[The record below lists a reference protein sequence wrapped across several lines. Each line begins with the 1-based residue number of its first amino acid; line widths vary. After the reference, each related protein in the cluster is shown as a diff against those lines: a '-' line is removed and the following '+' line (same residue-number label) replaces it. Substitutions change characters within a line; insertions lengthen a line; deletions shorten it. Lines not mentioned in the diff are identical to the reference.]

1 MSEATASSA
10 DRVFVVIPVF
20 NEAEVVRET
29 TDAVTAAY
37 PDVVVVDDGSTDDTY
52 QVLRQAPV
60 HLVRHPINR
69 GAGAATQ
76 TGISYALARGA
87 DVVVTF
93 DADGQHRVEDIARVI
108 EPIRWGEADFVI
120 GSRFLGESEGM
131 PASRRLTLRL
141 GTVFTRF
148 VSRVRVTDPHS
159 GLRAFNRRA
168 ASELNT
174 TMDRMA
180 HCSEAVD
187 RVRERGWRF
196 TEVPVTIRYT
206 AYSMAKGQSN
216 WNAVRIA
223 TRVLLE
229 KLGL

>member
-1 MSEATASSA
+1 VSAPSEPHA

-20 NEAEVVRET
+20 NEAEVVRST
-29 TDAVTAAY
+29 TDEVVATY
-37 PDVVVVDDGSTDDTY
+37 PDTVVVDDGSTDGT
-52 QVLRQAPV
+52 VEALARSPV

-87 DVVVTF
+87 DIVVTF
-93 DADGQHRVEDIARVI
+93 DADGQHRVEDIAAVI
-108 EPIRWGEADFVI
+108 APIREGRADFVI
-120 GSRFLGESEGM
+120 GSRFLGGTEGM
-131 PASRRLTLRL
+131 PRSRRLTLRL
-141 GTVFTRF
+141 GRLFTRI
-148 VSRVRVTDPHS
+148 VSRVRVSDPHS
-159 GLRAFNRRA
+159 GLRAFSREA
-168 ASELNT
+168 AAGLNT

-187 RVRERGWRF
+187 RIHELGWHF
-196 TEVPVTIRYT
+196 CEVPVTIRYT
-206 AYSMAKGQSN
+206 PYSLAKGQSN

-223 TRVLLE
+223 TQVLLE